1 MNTQLLPS
9 LSQTGST
16 FIQLSSSRTGTAVM
30 YCRAHF
36 LVVLPA
42 LQLATANPIAFPQG
56 GSNSCPSEDL
66 KEATWKKLDL
76 DGFLAGAAP
85 NLTTN
90 DVQGFA
96 SSLGAP
102 NFFW

>member
-1 MNTQLLPS
+1 
-9 LSQTGST
+9 
-16 FIQLSSSRTGTAVM
+16 M
-30 YCRAHF
+30 YCKPHF
-36 LVVLPA
+36 LA
-42 LQLATANPIAFPQG
+42 LLSALRLTTANPIALPQG
-56 GSNSCPSEDL
+56 GSASCPSEAL
-66 KEATWKKLDL
+66 NEATWKKLDL

-90 DVQGFA
+90 NVQGFA